1 MYIRTGLVIRYLYMF
16 EIIRKNIGKFIIL
29 WLIILI
35 VSFAVLSLLGLVPE
49 EEKDVI
55 IKETPSVESLDEKL
69 ANISIALPQ
78 RVVIDEIGVDININN
93 PQSRNIDVLDVSLNA
108 GVVRYPSSGLLGQK
122 TNMLL
127 FGHSSHLPI
136 VRNRSYKAFND
147 LEDLEIGSKVSIFS
161 GTHQFIYIVKSA
173 EEANAENALVIF
185 ESDKR
190 EITLSTCNS
199 FGNLDDRFIVKADL
213 VDVREI

>member
-161 GTHQFIYIVKSA
+161 GTHQFIYIV
-173 EEANAENALVIF
+173 NDCINRYI
-185 ESDKR
+185 
-190 EITLSTCNS
+190 
-199 FGNLDDRFIVKADL
+199 
-213 VDVREI
+213 

>member
-1 MYIRTGLVIRYLYMF
+1 MF